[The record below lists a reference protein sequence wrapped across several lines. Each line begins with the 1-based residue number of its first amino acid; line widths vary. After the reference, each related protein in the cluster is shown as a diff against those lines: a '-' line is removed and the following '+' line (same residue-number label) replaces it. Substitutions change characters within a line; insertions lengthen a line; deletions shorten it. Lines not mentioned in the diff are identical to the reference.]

1 MHAVLGVDLK
11 PRSAGLLDHDLVHP
25 RRAIPLRGF
34 VELRQIVLDGD
45 PRVVQLQ
52 VARLIFLMIRIGNEY
67 RRQPVEGDHAVRTRV
82 LDPRY
87 LADLAQRLV
96 VGLAVVQREWRSAQ
110 QHVVLHECQRS
121 TQHGPEPVQSRTEV
135 ARPVEFFP
143 DPGAFDALLKHR
155 QVARPGLLI
164 DLQRLEHRF
173 RCQHPGLDR
182 SMGALDLRTVQK
194 ARFAAHQQASGKAQA
209 RQRLEPALVHRPRP
223 VGHALA
229 ALQHR
234 AYAGMML
241 PALEFGEGVKMRVF
255 VIQGDDESEKNLV
268 VLGVI
273 EKAPALGAIVQRP
286 AERMHDRA
294 GRVHFRVDI
303 PDFLE
308 ADPVVLRVGPLP

>member
-1 MHAVLGVDLK
+1 M
-11 PRSAGLLDHDLVHP
+11 
-25 RRAIPLRGF
+25 
-34 VELRQIVLDGD
+34 LDGD

-52 VARLIFLMIRIGNEY
+52 VARLIFLMIRVGNEY

-96 VGLAVVQREWRSAQ
+96 VGLAVVQREWRSAH
-110 QHVVLHECQRS
+110 QHVVFHKGQRG
-121 TQHGPEPVQSRTEV
+121 TQHGTEPVQSGAEV
-135 ARPVEFFP
+135 ARPMQFLP
-143 DPGAFDALLKHR
+143 HPGAFNPLLIR
-155 QVARPGLLI
+155 SQIAGSGLLI
-164 DLQRLEHRF
+164 GLQRLEHRL
-173 RCQHPGLDR
+173 RRQHPGLDCR
-182 SMGALDLRTVQK
+182 MRALDFRAVQK
-194 ARFAAHQQASGKAQA
+194 ARVASHEQAAGKAQPW
-209 RQRLEPALVHRPRP
+209 QRLESALVHRPRAI
-223 VGHALA
+223 GNALA

-241 PALEFGEGVKMRVF
+241 PALELGEGVKMRVF

-273 EKAPALGAIVQRP
+273 EKAPALGAIVQWP

-294 GRVHFRVDI
+294 GRVHFRVDV

-308 ADPVVLRVGPLP
+308 ADPVVLRIGPLP